1 MKKYLVLYQ
10 AEGAPGGMS
19 VSEMLRAP
27 RPSSCIASGDGRLA
41 SLAREGWWRSGG
53 FWAPLDKSTKVLGG
67 SATAGRT
74 SITGYTIL
82 QAESMDRAV
91 LLMKDHP
98 HFRMPGASA
107 QILECVAIPG
117 M

>member
-1 MKKYLVLYQ
+1 M
-10 AEGAPGGMS
+10 GAWRAWHEKAGGA
-19 VSEMLRAP
+19 VVDL
-27 RPSSCIASGDGRLA
+27 G
-41 SLAREGWWRSGG
+41 
-53 FWAPLDKSTKVLGG
+53 APLDKSTKVLGG

-82 QAESMDRAV
+82 QAESMDGAV